1 MLFVTICGD
10 VGYGN
15 FCKQNGNDRM
25 NGDSDREVTI
35 FTQALKVARQD
46 RNAFLDR
53 ACRGDKDLR
62 EKVEALLRA
71 HDRLGNFLEEPPGGI
86 ADD

>member
-1 MLFVTICGD
+1 MS
-10 VGYGN
+10 
-15 FCKQNGNDRM
+15 
-25 NGDSDREVTI
+25 GDSDREVAI

-46 RNAFLDR
+46 RNAFLDH
-53 ACRGDKDLR
+53 ACRGDEDLR